1 MGPARAAQPEEHEI
15 GRAREPR
22 DPLDDYIEARA
33 VSAERQ
39 AEREATD
46 LEEIRARAQERR
58 MLRWLVAMVVLI
70 VVGGFAIS
78 IIGLLVAGGS
88 GAGH

>member
-1 MGPARAAQPEEHEI
+1 VGPARAAQPDESD
-15 GRAREPR
+15 RPREPR
-22 DPLDDYIEARA
+22 DRLDDYIEARA

-46 LEEIRARAQERR
+46 LQEIRARAQERR